1 MKNGKLIYKNPEL
14 KEIAKYSKK
23 ELDSMWEEVKRIENP
38 HKYYVDLSKK
48 LWILKNNML
57 NNMCVLNPSEGI
69 VNLLTNFSAILPTIS
84 DSTSIA
90 TIQITGNIFTITKNA
105 SLVNPPN
112 AVPIFSISITIT
124 VIKQIILP

>member
-1 MKNGKLIYKNPEL
+1 MPLPIKDPNIVI
-14 KEIAKYSKK
+14 IA
-23 ELDSMWEEVKRIENP
+23 DIPVTQ
-38 HKYYVDLSKK
+38 
-48 LWILKNNML
+48 NNML

-90 TIQITGNIFTITKNA
+90 TIQIIGNIFKITKNA

-112 AVPIFSISITIT
+112 VVPIFSISITIT
-124 VIKQIILP
+124 VIKQIIPP

>member
-1 MKNGKLIYKNPEL
+1 MLINFYSTFTCKKKYLKNGKLIYKNPEL

-57 NNMCVLNPSEGI
+57 NNI
-69 VNLLTNFSAILPTIS
+69 YF
-84 DSTSIA
+84 
-90 TIQITGNIFTITKNA
+90 
-105 SLVNPPN
+105 
-112 AVPIFSISITIT
+112 
-124 VIKQIILP
+124 